1 MKVYVVKCM
10 DTNFVSSI
18 DKIFINRQDAENYA
32 TTQAGKYEFVTF
44 MVTEYQVFN
53 EVTQCSFAI

>member
-18 DKIFINRQDAENYA
+18 DKIFINRQDAERYA
-32 TTQAGKYEFVTF
+32 ALQTKKYDFVTF
-44 MVTEYQVFN
+44 VVTEYQVFN
-53 EVTQCSFAI
+53 DVGHCSLAI

>member
-18 DKIFINRQDAENYA
+18 DKIFINKQDAERYA
-32 TTQAGKYEFVTF
+32 THQTKKYDFVTF
-44 MVTEYQVFN
+44 VVTEYQVFSDAGH
-53 EVTQCSFAI
+53 CSLAI

>member
-18 DKIFINRQDAENYA
+18 DKIFLNKQEAERYA
-32 TTQAGKYEFVTF
+32 ALQTKKYDFVTF
-44 MVTEYQVFN
+44 MVTEYQVFSDWS
-53 EVTQCSFAI
+53 QCSLAV